1 MTVNLRTLTQEKREV
16 PVQRNLRSFVVCLAL
31 LLMAA
36 ALVTPA
42 LGQAPPLNFGNNF
55 FVTGD
60 YIVAGAYGMTTK
72 FATNNGVSYAVGTI
86 SVPDT
91 NPGITGT
98 KQVPQGAQIVAAL
111 LYWQTVEKVGVKPG
125 APGSGQNG
133 YFRPLLFTKNGNPDP
148 NGPAAPGYLISGTNV
163 SGSTTVSWS
172 AGGCGGGSTGK
183 LLRTYRADVAGGLP
197 VDNNGNSTANGSFE
211 VRLPSVGNAT
221 PLTLG
226 ATLVVIY
233 RIPAGAGGPN
243 IKLNSILI
251 LDGDYSQSNAQL
263 TMTQPMPGPYGPID
277 ADANTVTRLTHIVGS
292 GQSNKFQTVYLGPD
306 ANHLTQLPSLYGN
319 NLPAFPGYYGK
330 YWDNPTWTSAS
341 GKSPLPP
348 GALDATTQ
356 VVPSMSNQGCVS
368 WGAVI
373 MSTTVDNPD
382 GDGILKSWKDNGG
395 YCDYLANPSCTG
407 LGDAAWIALPDA
419 KIGMKDIYL
428 HYDYMCSKVTAGKC
442 VTSPIAA
449 SLSAVG
455 ASSGAT
461 ATYTGNFSP
470 LVPAGALVTVSG
482 FTKGVNNGQFFVV
495 SGTTTQ
501 LVVNNANAVAENNPA
516 TATYGDYSFDPTLAI
531 DPLDN
536 KDAVQKTVDAFSS
549 HTGSA
554 GTEPFVLHVERGN
567 AIQEKQTSCADT
579 DTDANGNLTCIFPN
593 EPGTIGFR
601 EGLAWIKN
609 STIDTGTGLLG
620 CDPSSPNCVGFQH
633 GKKDSY
639 HYALFSHGIGLA
651 SWFLSDASLQSV
663 TQSGTT
669 VTFTTKSPHGLMP
682 IAVDSVCSKANG
694 YIGRV
699 TVIYAITNPNL
710 NGTFCAQAVGNPPAA
725 NKFAITLSNKP
736 PLPGTILPKYT
747 RYTDPNLSVADGNVT
762 SMSGYSDLGGQ
773 NSVIS
778 LGEGGWAPAQNLNP
792 NPSEGNKWNVKAG
805 TFMHEVG
812 HTLGLTHGGTFLD
825 NYKPSANP
833 PSLDYTPTYEVN
845 CKPNVQS
852 VMSYVF
858 QFDLLQAPGPPGNQA
873 PVKVLDYSKDPLSP
887 DAIPTLMESTP
898 DGLTGLSYPYTSWFL
913 PSAGPLPSNHCDGSP
928 TVAGENSYVY
938 TNQPVLDFTYS
949 AGQDINFNGSITDVM
964 HPHNEWEGTPA
975 AADGSVGLSSG
986 VDLQQ
991 VSAAGTVSAIGP
1003 GGEAGGL
1010 KPSGT
1015 GGGLK
1020 PAGTG
1025 GGLKP
1030 AGTGGAGFTPAGGGG
1045 GFKPAG
1051 TGGASFELT
1060 HNQASSYPRPPQN
1073 LFIKQEE
1080 ASPRLIDLNWFAA
1093 SFGTA
1098 VQYNIY
1104 RSAAVG
1110 PFTQIASVPGSQT
1123 MYTDTVTCNTG
1134 GYHYRV
1140 TAVTS
1145 NDAGTQLESSPS
1157 NTVPASGDPL
1167 LTGCYTVSKFSV
1179 PASAVQGT
1187 TGLQVTWTLTDDFFE
1202 TPPGPW
1208 SAAASGNSVTR
1219 VAANTLVAIG
1229 PLPNTNC
1236 TTSGR
1241 TALVTDGNATQAGIV
1256 DNGSLDVFTSSANN
1270 FTFTWNRT
1278 DAFCAG
1284 SYTFELDLDHVNG
1297 SPAQKQAG
1305 PNALQLSIDINDQDT
1320 PRITTLTLPS
1330 GTVGLAYTDTL
1341 TEDGGTA
1348 PFTWTVTGLPAGIS
1362 QQPAY
1367 SPNLSG
1373 TACVAGPYAVNASV
1387 TDAKSNSGTQAFS
1400 LQINQASTTTSVASS
1415 LNASTYG
1422 QAVTFTATV
1431 APQYSCTPTGRVTF
1445 YDGAAAISGAIT
1457 LLNAT
1462 ASYTTT
1468 TLQLAAGMH
1477 SITAVYSGDSNFYAT
1492 GSGGSTATALSQTVN
1507 KAITTTSVVS
1517 SLNASTYGQAVTFT
1531 ATVAPQ
1537 YAGTPTV
1544 TVTFEDGGVALA
1556 GSSTVA
1562 LSGGTASFTTT
1573 NTELMAGSHTITAVY
1588 SGDFNFYA
1596 TGAGGSMANPL
1607 TQTVNKASTQI
1618 VFNSV
1623 SPSPEFVGQPITVS
1637 YTFSVVPPGAGSP
1650 SGSVTVLAS
1659 DTSSCTAVFGA
1670 GMCTLAPAPTTA
1682 GNITFTINYPG
1693 DGNFVGS
1700 GANSS
1705 YNVYQLVFTTQP
1717 SNTGVG
1723 LTITPAVVVTAEDS
1737 GNTTL
1742 ATFTGGITVA
1752 IGSGP
1757 GALSGTTMQSAVNG
1771 VATFGDLSINKIAN
1785 GYTLTAAPSGGV
1797 PSSASNAFNI
1807 DTFYLDSQ
1815 GNFGTLDLPTG
1826 TVTQI
1831 GAATVPGSNGIDL
1844 TPSLQVYAYNTSNQ
1858 LFQIAPST
1866 GVATQVGTGTTG
1878 SIPDQATTG
1887 ALTDGSYFGIDAVT
1901 GNLYKI
1907 DLTTGATTQVGGV
1920 PTGAAVL
1927 PAGCNLDSSLSGSAG
1942 SPSVLYYTIGYT
1954 GASCTAFPDTL
1965 YQINPADGTSAVS
1978 PVTITVSGSGVN
1990 EFVGSAFVGGT
2001 LYGFTAGGQEYTI
2014 DPGTGVATSVANTA
2028 PTTAIIGAGSQ

>member
-1 MTVNLRTLTQEKREV
+1 MSRKIQFICL
-16 PVQRNLRSFVVCLAL
+16 FVLLGL
-31 LLMAA
+31 LLTAA
-36 ALVTPA
+36 QSAFA
-42 LGQAPPLNFGNNF
+42 QSPPLNFVNNF

-60 YIVAGAYGMTTK
+60 YVVAGAYGMNTNFKTTS
-72 FATNNGVSYAVGTI
+72 GVSYAVGTI
-86 SVPDT
+86 SVPDN
-91 NPGITGT
+91 NPGIAGT
-98 KQVPQGAQIVAAL
+98 NQVPTGAQIVAAL

-133 YFRPLLFTKNGNPDP
+133 YFRPLNG
-148 NGPAAPGYLISGTNV
+148 GPAAPGYAISGTNV
-163 SGSTTVSWS
+163 SASTTVSWNS
-172 AGGCGGGSTGK
+172 GGCTGGSTGK

-197 VDNNGNSTANGSFE
+197 VDASGNSIANGQFE
-211 VRLPSVGNAT
+211 VWLPSVGNAT

-233 RIPAGAGGPN
+233 RIPSGAGGPT
-243 IKLNSILI
+243 IPLHSVVIY
-251 LDGDYSQSNAQL
+251 DGDYAQSNAQL
-263 TMTQPMPGPYGPID
+263 TMTQQLQGFYD
-277 ADANTVTRLTHIVGS
+277 ADHNPVSRLTHIVGN
-292 GQSNKFQTVYLGPD
+292 GKSNKFQTVYLSSGTNPPV
-306 ANHLTQLPSLYGN
+306 QLLSP
-319 NLPAFPGYYGK
+319 YGK
-330 YWDNPTWTSAS
+330 LPPFRGWYGTWDNTTWLLTNASKTS
-341 GKSPLPP
+341 P
-348 GALDATTQ
+348 GVLEDDSYATTQ
-356 VVPSMSNQGCVS
+356 VVPSPMNQGCVS

-373 MSTTVDNPD
+373 LSTTVKNSDN
-382 GDGILKSWKDNGG
+382 DGILDSWKTNQG
-395 YCDYLANPSCTG
+395 YCDYLANPSCAG
-407 LGDAAWIALPDA
+407 SSDPAWIALPGA
-419 KIGMKDIYL
+419 TTGEKDIYL
-428 HYDYMCSKVTAGKC
+428 HYDYMCSKVTGPNSC
-442 VTSPIAA
+442 TTSSTAA
-449 SLSAVG
+449 SLSTVG

-461 ATYTGNFSP
+461 ATYSGTFSP
-470 LVPAGALVTVSG
+470 IFSQITAGTLVTIGG
-482 FTKGVNNGQFFVV
+482 FHNALNNGQFFVA
-495 SGTTTQ
+495 SCCANG
-501 LVVNNANAVAENNPA
+501 LVVNNQNAIAENAVLENIPLP
-516 TATYGDYSFDPTLAI
+516 TATYGDYSFDPMLAI

-536 KDAVQKTVDAFSS
+536 KDAVQKMVDAFNN
-549 HTGSA
+549 HTGS
-554 GTEPFVLHVERGN
+554 TEPFVLHVERGN

-593 EPGTIGFR
+593 EPGTVGFR

-609 STIDTGTGLLG
+609 STIETGTGMLG
-620 CDPSSPNCVGFQH
+620 CDPSSDPNCVGFQH
-633 GKKDSY
+633 GKKDSF
-639 HYALFSHGIGLA
+639 HYALFSHGVGLA
-651 SWFLSDASLQSV
+651 SWFLSDTSLQSV

-682 IAVDSVCSKANG
+682 IAGDSVCSKTKG

-710 NGTFCAQAVGNPPAA
+710 NGTFCAQPVGNPPAA

-812 HTLGLTHGGTFLD
+812 HTLGLTHGGAFLD
-825 NYKPSANP
+825 NFKPLANP
-833 PSLDYTPTYEVN
+833 PVIDYTPTYEVN

-852 VMSYVF
+852 VMSYMF
-858 QFDLLQAPGPPGNQA
+858 QFDLLQAPGPGNE
-873 PVKVLDYSKDPLSP
+873 PPIKVLDYSKDTN
-887 DAIPTLMESTP
+887 AVPTLMESTP
-898 DGLTGLSYPYTSWFL
+898 NGLTGLTYPNTSWFL
-913 PSAGPLPSNHCDGSP
+913 PSAGTLPSNHCDGSP

-938 TNQPVLDFTYS
+938 TNQSVLDFTYS
-949 AGQDINFNGSITDVM
+949 AGQDINFNGSTTDVM

-1073 LFIKQEE
+1073 LFINQEE
-1080 ASPRLIDLNWFAA
+1080 ASPRFIDLNWFAA

-1110 PFTQIASVPGSQT
+1110 SFTKIASVPGSQT
-1123 MYTDTVTCNTG
+1123 MYTDTVTCNTD

-1157 NTVPASGDPL
+1157 NTVPASGEPL
-1167 LTGCYTVSKFSV
+1167 LTGCYTGPVNV
-1179 PASAVQGT
+1179 AVEASGVQGDIVP
-1187 TGLQVTWTLTDDFFE
+1187 VTWTLTDDFFV
-1202 TPPGPW
+1202 TPPTPW
-1208 SAAASGNSVTR
+1208 ARAISTNPVTNLL
-1219 VAANTLVAIG
+1219 ANTLVANG
-1229 PLPNTNC
+1229 PRPGTC
-1236 TTSGR
+1236 GTSGP
-1241 TALVTDGNATQAGIV
+1241 TTILLKGVPQTGASTFSVTNTGQ
-1256 DNGSLDVFTSSANN
+1256 
-1270 FTFTWNRT
+1270 FTFNWDT

-1284 SYTFELDLDHVNG
+1284 SYTLTLTLDSG
-1297 SPAQKQAG
+1297 QTFTSS
-1305 PNALQLSIDINDQDT
+1305 ALQLSIDINDQDS
-1320 PRITTLTLPS
+1320 PRIVPQTLPP
-1330 GTVGLAYTDTL
+1330 GTVAQPYSNTV

-1348 PFTWTVTGLPAGIS
+1348 PFTWSATGLPTGIAF
-1362 QQPAY
+1362 PAT
-1367 SPNLSG
+1367 PVNAIQVTLSG
-1373 TACVAGPYAVNASV
+1373 TACMAGSYNSVNATV
-1387 TDAKSNSGTQAFS
+1387 TDSRNKSGTQAFT
-1400 LQINQASTTTSVASS
+1400 LQVGKGSTTTGVTSNVQTSAFQQS
-1415 LNASTYG
+1415 
-1422 QAVTFTATV
+1422 VTFTVTV
-1431 APQYSCTPTGRVTF
+1431 ASQPQSTCVPTGTV
-1445 YDGAAAISGAIT
+1445 T
-1457 LLNAT
+1457 LL
-1462 ASYTTT
+1462 
-1468 TLQLAAGMH
+1468 
-1477 SITAVYSGDSNFYAT
+1477 
-1492 GSGGSTATALSQTVN
+1492 
-1507 KAITTTSVVS
+1507 
-1517 SLNASTYGQAVTFT
+1517 
-1531 ATVAPQ
+1531 
-1537 YAGTPTV
+1537 
-1544 TVTFEDGGVALA
+1544 DGGVSIASNLR
-1556 GSSTVA
+1556 
-1562 LSGGTASFTTT
+1562 LSGGTAMFTTSALT
-1573 NTELMAGSHTITAVY
+1573 VGNHFITATYNDDPNFNGSTSGVY
-1588 SGDFNFYA
+1588 S
-1596 TGAGGSMANPL
+1596 
-1607 TQTVNKASTQI
+1607 QTVSKASTQI
-1618 VFNSV
+1618 TFPSV
-1623 SPSPEFVGQPITVS
+1623 LPSPVFVGQPVTIS
-1637 YTFSVVPPGAGSP
+1637 YTFSVVAPGAGSP
-1650 SGSVTVLAS
+1650 IPPSGNIVVSAS
-1659 DTSSCTAVFGA
+1659 DGSSCMAPAVQGA
-1670 GMCTLAPAPTTA
+1670 GMCTLSPAPTAAASLTY
-1682 GNITFTINYPG
+1682 TIAYAG
-1693 DGNFVGS
+1693 DGNFVMSVFNG
-1700 GANSS
+1700 G
-1705 YNVYQLVFTTQP
+1705 YTVYQLVFTSQLT
-1717 SNTGVG
+1717 NTGVG
-1723 LTITPAVVVTAEDS
+1723 LTMTPAVQVTAEDS
-1737 GNTTL
+1737 TSAPLT
-1742 ATFTGGITVA
+1742 TFTGGITVA

-1757 GALSGTTMQSAVNG
+1757 GTLSGTTTQNAVAG

-1785 GYTLTAAPSGGV
+1785 GYTLTASPSGGV
-1797 PSSASNAFNI
+1797 PDATSNPFNI
-1807 DTFYLDSQ
+1807 DTFYVDGS

-1844 TPSLQVYAYNTSNQ
+1844 TPSLQVYAYTASNQ

-1907 DLTTGATTQVGGV
+1907 DLTTGATTPAGGV

-1942 SPSVLYYTIGYT
+1942 SPSVLYYTIGYSGT
-1954 GASCTAFPDTL
+1954 SCSSPMPDTL
-1965 YQINPADGTSAVS
+1965 YQIDPTNGNTTTVGPITGTPANG
-1978 PVTITVSGSGVN
+1978 
-1990 EFVGSAFVGGT
+1990 FVGSAFVGGA
-2001 LYGFTAGGQEYTI
+2001 LYGFTSGGQEYTI
-2014 DPGTGVATSVANTA
+2014 NPATGAATSPVNTA